1 MYILLDYEKKSS
13 FVNVLLKKSFLST
26 KLGNCTEERFISEGV
41 TWNLDLYIS
50 GTFGIIIDDHAEK
63 ICSTVFVQFCG
74 WICF

>member
-26 KLGNCTEERFISEGV
+26 KLGNFTEEGFISEGV

-50 GTFGIIIDDHAEK
+50 GTFGIIIYDHSEK